1 MKLDELNKHIDDLK
15 EKSGNTI
22 KAPPR
27 DEKNY
32 QIEIVDNQNT
42 KKFRQKLDTV
52 NNKLGT
58 LKFNIDKLNE
68 VTKDIT
74 KKQRSL
80 ETLMGPES
88 KRKTD
93 VFSETKGV
101 TINLNEINDIFQQET
116 DKTII
121 NPMFSTVNLGMF
133 IAIIASIFLWVKL
146 DNYEKNY

>member
-1 MKLDELNKHIDDLK
+1 MKLDDLNKHIDDLK

-22 KAPPR
+22 KPPPR

-42 KKFRQKLDTV
+42 KKFRQKLDTL

-58 LKFNIDKLNE
+58 LKFNIDKLND

-74 KKQRSL
+74 KKQKSL

-93 VFSETKGV
+93 VFAETKGV
-101 TINLNEINDIFQQET
+101 TVNLNEIDQIFQ
-116 DKTII
+116 
-121 NPMFSTVNLGMF
+121 
-133 IAIIASIFLWVKL
+133 
-146 DNYEKNY
+146 